1 MYDEILFPTDGEPAS
16 QAALDHAVELAE
28 RYDAQLHVLYVV
40 DTAAYASFDAGAET
54 IVGALKEQGEA
65 AVESTVETA
74 EDAGVRTVSTI
85 VSGSPHEEIV
95 EHAASEGADLIVMG
109 THGRTG
115 LDRYLLGSV
124 TERVVRT
131 AETPVLTVHPSD
143 DAQ

>member
-1 MYDEILFPTDGEPAS
+1 MYSEILLPTDGEPAS
-16 QAALDHAVELAE
+16 QAALDHAIELADQ
-28 RYDAQLHVLYVV
+28 YDARLHVLYVV

-54 IVGALKEQGEA
+54 IVGALREQGET
-65 AVESTVETA
+65 AVDSTVETA
-74 EDAGVRTVSTI
+74 EDAGIETVSTV

-95 EHAASEGADLIVMG
+95 EHAASEGVDLIVMG